1 VPRPD
6 ETGTGRLQIRPTPRS
21 PPGSA
26 AFALDEGVVYHT
38 YSAYARGLDGLW
50 GMSNGSTELRSRA
63 MRNGHPTTRSTS
75 SVAMTSTT
83 ASDARVTTRQ
93 RHHRRNAE
101 AAIYRRLATTTML
114 FVLVSP
120 CSNAQ
125 VTRTTRLRTVLSDA
139 HAGSALAVFGD
150 SPVLSIW

>member
-1 VPRPD
+1 MD
-6 ETGTGRLQIRPTPRS
+6 SGACT
-21 PPGSA
+21 
-26 AFALDEGVVYHT
+26 
-38 YSAYARGLDGLW
+38 
-50 GMSNGSTELRSRA
+50 NGSTELRSGA
-63 MRNGHPTTRSTS
+63 TRNGHPTTRSTS

-83 ASDARVTTRQ
+83 ASDARVRTRQ
-93 RHHRRNAE
+93 RPHRRSAE

-125 VTRTTRLRTVLSDA
+125 VTRTTRLRTVLLDA

-150 SPVLSIW
+150 SPVL

>member
-1 VPRPD
+1 MR
-6 ETGTGRLQIRPTPRS
+6 
-21 PPGSA
+21 

-38 YSAYARGLDGLW
+38 HSARAGGLDGLW
-50 GMSNGSTELRSRA
+50 GMYQWLDRAPLGRNEKRAPDDPLNSFRRHDEYDRQRRSRQDA
-63 MRNGHPTTRSTS
+63 PNDPHGHG
-75 SVAMTSTT
+75 
-83 ASDARVTTRQ
+83 
-93 RHHRRNAE
+93 AE